1 MIKWDSKYS
10 VNVSMIDEEHKK
22 FIDIINKAADI
33 QKYDNN
39 SRAITEILIEM
50 TTYAQEHFRTEETY
64 MLNFEYYDYK
74 SHIDEH
80 NNFSKKISNY
90 CSKLMNRDLEVIDRV
105 LEDLKQYLVNHIQVT
120 DKKYADC
127 FNENGL
133 K

>member
-1 MIKWDSKYS
+1 MLEWNNKYS
-10 VNVSMIDEEHKK
+10 VNVAMIDEEHKK
-22 FIDIINKAADI
+22 LIDIVDKATFL
-33 QKYDNN
+33 QKYDD
-39 SRAITEILIEM
+39 SPRAISEILVEM

-64 MLNFEYYDYK
+64 MINFEYYDYK

-80 NNFSKKISNY
+80 NNFSKMISNY
-90 CSKLMNRDLEVIDRV
+90 CNKLMNGNFEVIEEV
-105 LEDLKQYLVNHIQVT
+105 LEDLEQYLVNHIQVT

>member
-1 MIKWDSKYS
+1 MIKWDDKYS

-22 FIDIINKAADI
+22 FIDIINKAI
-33 QKYDNN
+33 YVQKYNN
-39 SRAITEILIEM
+39 RFREISEILVEM

-64 MLNFEYYDYK
+64 MINFEYYDYK

-80 NNFSKKISNY
+80 NNFSKLISNY
-90 CSKLMNRDLEVIDRV
+90 CNKLMDGDLEVIDEV

-120 DKKYADC
+120 DKNYVGC
-127 FNENGL
+127 FKENGL